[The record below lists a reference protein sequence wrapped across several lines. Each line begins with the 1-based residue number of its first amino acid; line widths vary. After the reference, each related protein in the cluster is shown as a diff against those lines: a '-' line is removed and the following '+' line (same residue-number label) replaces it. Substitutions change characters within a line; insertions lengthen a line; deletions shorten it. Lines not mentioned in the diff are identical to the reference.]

1 MRKGLSVGPD
11 DVRDGVDLAT
21 TLHVPIDW
29 EAVADLSRVNMSR
42 NATETEEREL
52 LVGVIRLDDSS
63 DIVDGSLVLIVP
75 PQVV

>member
-1 MRKGLSVGPD
+1 M
-11 DVRDGVDLAT
+11 DLAT
-21 TLHVPIDW
+21 TLHVPINR

>member
-1 MRKGLSVGPD
+1 M
-11 DVRDGVDLAT
+11 DLAT
-21 TLHVPIDW
+21 TLHVPIDR

>member
-1 MRKGLSVGPD
+1 M
-11 DVRDGVDLAT
+11 DLAT
-21 TLHVPIDW
+21 TLHVPIDR
-29 EAVADLSRVNMSR
+29 EAVADLSRVTMSR